1 MKSLNCARKTY
12 RNWARH
18 AKTGSCFYENTIE
31 NRPLNIGQ
39 GRMKMLTLR
48 GKGVSPGMAQGKAFI
63 YKDVLL
69 RDSELYLIDDS
80 QIDEE
85 KTRIQK
91 AIDDVSKCLTIDAK
105 QIESK
110 LGRQSADI
118 FLAQKEILQDSHVI
132 NEINRVLETKLI
144 NAEQV
149 VRTVFRLLARRFRDL
164 NNEVLRERG
173 DDIDDLS
180 RRLLLSLAGIH
191 AHSLE
196 NLPANTV
203 LVARRLLPSDT
214 VFLSRS
220 STVGVLAEFAGPAAH
235 AALLARELGI
245 PCVGG
250 IPDLLETVYTGDVV
264 LVNGITGAVVINP
277 SRQALQKHNKAI
289 DEGRKRRE
297 AMAGVNTAQRRA
309 TVDGL
314 EISIMA
320 NVRSR
325 EDVELAMQCGADG
338 IGLFRTEP
346 FFLSTKHLPSDKAFA
361 TFLRN
366 SIEPARGRHIDI
378 RLLDIGADKNPIY
391 LHLPPESDPF
401 LGRRGV
407 RVLRAYPEL
416 LEAQLRAVL
425 DVSQDFEVGVLIP
438 MVTVQSDVT
447 HVFSRL
453 QQFAAEMGI
462 HKLPR
467 IGAMIETPAAAL
479 SIASLRTHVDFFSIG
494 TNDLTQYTM
503 AAGRENPLVTEYF
516 IDDHPAILRL
526 IELVVRESGTTP
538 VSICGELASRVDVI
552 PKLLR
557 SGIRS
562 LSVASSLV
570 PDVKF
575 AVRKIRKEHI
585 MQKETDNKTNHN
597 DFESSGQNK
606 GDNENT
612 AGRKN
617 AGRGLGRGGGKGRRD
632 GTGGGRGRGGGGRG
646 GRRK

>member
-1 MKSLNCARKTY
+1 M
-12 RNWARH
+12 
-18 AKTGSCFYENTIE
+18 ENV
-31 NRPLNIGQ
+31 Q
-39 GRMKMLTLR
+39 GRRKMLTLL
-48 GKGVSPGMAQGKAFI
+48 GKGVSPGMAQGKAFV

-80 QIDEE
+80 QLDDE
-85 KTRIQK
+85 KKRIKK
-91 AIDDVSKCLTIDAK
+91 AIDDVSKCLTIDAE
-105 QIESK
+105 QIEGK
-110 LGRQSADI
+110 LGKQSADI
-118 FLAQKEILQDSHVI
+118 FRAQKAILQDSHVI
-132 NEINRVLETKLI
+132 NEMNRTLETKMI

-164 NNEVLRERG
+164 ENEVLRERG

-196 NLPANTV
+196 NLPASTV

-250 IPDLLETVYTGDVV
+250 IPDLLETVHTGDIV
-264 LVNGITGAVVINP
+264 LVDGTLGSAVIHP
-277 SRQALQKHNKAI
+277 SLQALQKHNKAF
-289 DEGRKRRE
+289 EEVRKRRE
-297 AMAGVNTAQRRA
+297 TMVCVNTAERTA
-309 TVDGL
+309 TVDGT
-314 EISIMA
+314 EVSVMA

-338 IGLFRTEP
+338 VGLFRTEP

-366 SIEPARGRHIDI
+366 SLEPARGRHIDI

-391 LHLPPESDPF
+391 LHLPPEPDPF

-407 RVLRAYPEL
+407 RVLREYPEL

-425 DVSQDFEVGVLIP
+425 EVSQEFGIGVLIP
-438 MVTVQSDVT
+438 MVTIESDVV
-447 HVFSRL
+447 HVVSRL
-453 QQFAAEMGI
+453 RKFAAEMGI
-462 HKLPR
+462 RKLPR

-503 AAGRENPLVTEYF
+503 AAGRENPLVAKYF
-516 IDDHPAILRL
+516 IDDHPAILRI
-526 IELVVRESGTTP
+526 IELVVRESGSTP
-538 VSICGELASRVDVI
+538 VSICGELAGRVEVI
-552 PKLLR
+552 LKLLKT
-557 SGIRS
+557 GIRS
-562 LSVASSLV
+562 LSVAAALV

-575 AVRKIRKEHI
+575 TIRGIE
-585 MQKETDNKTNHN
+585 NK
-597 DFESSGQNK
+597 K
-606 GDNENT
+606 
-612 AGRKN
+612 
-617 AGRGLGRGGGKGRRD
+617 
-632 GTGGGRGRGGGGRG
+632 
-646 GRRK
+646 RRKS